1 MKNTFSLI
9 AAAGLLL
16 ALSSCKKDEVQ
27 VKADV
32 GAAPVLASNTT
43 SALTL
48 VSTDV
53 AKTALVYT
61 WSPVTFALSDG
72 SKAVI
77 PTSYTLEFA
86 KTGTNFATFST
97 LSAGSSITRD
107 SVKVGDLNSVLVKA
121 GLTPTIT
128 GTVDVRLRA
137 NYAGN
142 QSDLV
147 SNTVKLTATPYSREL
162 YFFGASLG
170 PLSSS
175 SPYISE
181 QPGQHEGYIYFP
193 NATNTFKLSNTS
205 TPAGT
210 VFGAGAGT
218 TTGNLASGSAS
229 ELTLAGPRMYRI
241 RVNLATNTL
250 TAVATDWGVIG
261 SGTTGDGTGW
271 NQSVPMTYSVAD
283 KVWKLTNYNMPG
295 SGTNNEF
302 KFRANDAWDINY
314 GDSKTTPNASKLDQD
329 GNNLKTAGPGRYD
342 IVLDLNNPDKY
353 TYTLTKK

>member
-27 VKADV
+27 MKADV
-32 GAAPVLASNTT
+32 GAAPVLASVTT
-43 SALTL
+43 NAGAL

-86 KTGTNFATFST
+86 KTGTNFANFST
-97 LSAGSSITRD
+97 LSAGSSVTRD
-107 SVKVGDLNSVLVKA
+107 SVKVGDLNSALVKA

-137 NYAGN
+137 SYAGN

-147 SNTVKLTATPYSREL
+147 SNAIKLTATPYSREL

-193 NATNTFKLSNTS
+193 NATNTFRFSNTNTS
-205 TPAGT
+205 AGT
-210 VFGAGAGT
+210 VFGAGTGT
-218 TTGNLASGSAS
+218 GTIASGSTN
-229 ELTLAGPRMYRI
+229 EITLAGPRMYRI
-241 RVNLATNTL
+241 RVNLGTNTL
-250 TAVATDWGVIG
+250 TAVATNWGIIG

-271 NQSVPMTYSVAD
+271 NQSVPMVYSVAD
-283 KVWKLTNYNMPG
+283 KVWKLTNVSMPG

-314 GDSKTTPNASKLDQD
+314 GDSKTTPNVSKLDQD

-342 IVLDLNNPDKY
+342 VVLDLNNPDKY